1 MLKRPER
8 TISTRG
14 QIRKRQTRPEKMNL
28 AIKLCKFDRNAILFL
43 ELISMRLNLQIKPQF
58 NLILFCYINYLS

>member
-28 AIKLCKFDRNAILFL
+28 AIKFCKFDQKCDP
-43 ELISMRLNLQIKPQF
+43 IS
-58 NLILFCYINYLS
+58 